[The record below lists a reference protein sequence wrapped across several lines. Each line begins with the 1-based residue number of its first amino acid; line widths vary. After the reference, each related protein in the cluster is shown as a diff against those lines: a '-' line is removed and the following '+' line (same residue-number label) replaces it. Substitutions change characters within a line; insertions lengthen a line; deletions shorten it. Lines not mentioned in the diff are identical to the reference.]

1 MVTRIGNKIE
11 IEIPEKFTE
20 KHIGFFVN
28 DFYNNFRNYPNYEY
42 FFDFT
47 KVEWIAN
54 QNLLLLSGLIKYLYN
69 SEKKLQIRLLDF
81 QNLNKRKV
89 EQICELWYIWEFSRI
104 FDKKEYDFENYIETF
119 GNNTLK
125 NLCEKFEINFTKYIS
140 KHYYSLFED
149 QFSVIPFVS
158 LNYLKNAAYEN
169 TMNAQLKPVYAL
181 NEVVNNQ
188 LNDSNCSHPFIS
200 KTISAIITK
209 ELYDNFLDHF
219 EKDKSFFKCI
229 QDWAFMS
236 ISLKRKHSFD
246 NQKRFQQNFEEE
258 EIELAES
265 FFYDSKKK
273 RYNNENIIHF
283 SFIDFGS
290 GIVETLKQQFKE
302 ENQIVQS
309 NLFAQVE
316 DNDVL
321 EYAFKHNSSRNPILD
336 KFEKINK
343 YIPRGLYDLL
353 VILKRYNGLLIVRS
367 NYGKILYNFSETKN
381 ISNSI
386 YLFDK
391 QKREYFPGTYI
402 SIYIPAWKK
411 NDKEFDKS
419 VIQPEFRS
427 LSLEAKP
434 KESQNINLFSITSE
448 LSTDPN
454 VRYKSLID
462 QLSQKLKY
470 DEGVNRLTYISFFGV
485 TDRSLI
491 EKTIFFLIGTYEVN
505 QHNSI
510 IIVYPPSNSI
520 INEINNEILE
530 LDDDAVIQDFKINP
544 IPLIYLD
551 VEQQEIYLNW
561 IGIYNEGDKQK
572 LNDLLFDIHSLIFS
586 DLDDGYKAIGNIN
599 KIDKY
604 GNFTSRLPIAKTL
617 LNYYNRYEH
626 VLFEEA
632 LNEYNCEKKDGIY
645 LCNGN
650 YYQECFLQLTNVL
663 NSRKYRNIFSQFLFE
678 KIKVH
683 IKKYNKKIKDIYS
696 EVKYIAITASSHK
709 ILKTII
715 QNNNNEEVASI
726 TKENCVFLES
736 YLNFE
741 NELEDKI
748 VKGSNYILI
757 CDVLATGNMTRK
769 LDLIISENES
779 KLIAVA
785 VIVNTLDV
793 NYKDYNVFKTNF
805 LDSNRLLFLYSKP
818 IPKFNKE
825 QLSLGQKNKPLIRI
839 NPFTNIPITLSDEVT
854 FKESILLTNNE
865 FLGCVDIEDLEIR
878 FKLFNNLIHPYFFKT
893 AEILKKENE
902 RIKSRDYT
910 NSLIYKIFNRLNE
923 IDGYEEANYIFY
935 PKHSDIESLEV
946 EQLQIETKIFGK
958 GGVKYFE
965 LERYNPGSGW
975 KFPHNVDYLRNEIEN
990 EVVLILDDGS
1000 CSGDSLYQMANE
1012 LSYYLPRTIN
1022 IISIIGRVD
1031 DHKREF
1037 FSKISSINS
1046 KINEKQ
1052 PEEYVIKNIDLHIYF
1067 GSYWHIPTF
1076 YLEMNPYKEEY
1087 NWLGKVIDIQ
1097 NTPKQIRTYAKN
1109 IRDELKPKSDK
1120 ELQDGILQ
1128 RENTDYKFFPKSINN
1143 LIETKK
1149 EILKIRNEIGKII
1162 GYRFYKE
1169 NFYWFN
1175 NFIRNS
1181 NNTDFTTK
1189 KINED
1194 IEHLLMCFIY
1204 EPYLYNRI
1212 KQIIPDIKELICS
1225 FIESIIFK
1233 GVDLNEFLN
1242 YKWSRND
1249 IVHLYF
1255 IAYSDIELVNNL
1267 TLNRFEGLIEFT
1279 GSTNVDY
1286 LLFKILYYSPKNN
1299 EKYNNIFRELRRVL
1313 SNYSLQSNKKINLF
1327 RNFISSIPYGNT
1339 FTDTVDYIKVEY
1351 QKILSTSPEHKES
1364 IYAKLDSAASNIDTY
1379 VLNINGASA
1388 HDVSVGILFEAKE
1401 DLKHVIEVL
1410 SKILTLTD
1418 KYPAYFS
1425 KFYTWFEQNDNSLR
1439 NRYDSICNYLEDI
1452 DTINILNIEKL
1463 LKHVREIKFR
1473 FFDSSLAPYNIFSN
1487 PYTFNF
1493 GDVLTKHIQEF
1504 VESEPDYIL
1513 EIKRYDQFDVA
1524 FPQFILEE
1532 IVIKNLL
1539 SNFKEYADKKHPI
1552 TFNISQNEHNIV
1564 IEIKNSISKNSTKVG
1579 SYIGTHLIK
1588 NLNDCP
1594 NEIFYYEN
1602 NDSVKE
1608 KDFFIQII
1616 KFKLLTI

>member
-20 KHIGFFVN
+20 KNIGLFVN

-47 KVEWIAN
+47 KAEWIAN

-69 SEKKLQIRLLDF
+69 SENKLQIRLLDF

-119 GNNTLK
+119 GNKTLK

-140 KHYYSLFED
+140 KQYYSLFDD

-158 LNYLKNAAYEN
+158 LNYIKNAVYEN

-181 NEVVNNQ
+181 NEVINNQ
-188 LNDSNCSHPFIS
+188 LDDSNCSHPFIS

-219 EKDKSFFKCI
+219 EKDKSLFKCV

-236 ISLKRKHSFD
+236 ISLKRKHRFD

-258 EIELAES
+258 EIELAKS

-273 RYNNENIIHF
+273 RYNNEDIISF

-302 ENQIVQS
+302 ENQIAQS
-309 NLFAQVE
+309 NLFTQVE
-316 DNDVL
+316 DNEVL

-353 VILKRYNGLLIVRS
+353 VIVKRYSGLLIVRS
-367 NYGKILYNFSETKN
+367 NYGKILYNFSETNN
-381 ISNSI
+381 IRNSI
-386 YLFDK
+386 SVFDRG
-391 QKREYFPGTYI
+391 KREYFPGTYI

-411 NDKEFDKS
+411 HDKEFDKS

-427 LSLEAKP
+427 LSIETKP

-454 VRYKSLID
+454 IRYKSLID

-470 DEGVNRLTYISFFGV
+470 DENVNRLTYISFLGV

-510 IIVYPPSNSI
+510 IIVYPPSSSI
-520 INEINNEILE
+520 IDEINNEILE
-530 LDDDAVIQDFKINP
+530 LDDDAVIQDYRINP

-551 VEQQEIYLNW
+551 VEKQEIYLNW
-561 IGIYNEGDKQK
+561 IGIYNEEDKQK
-572 LNDLLFDIHSLIFS
+572 LNDLLFEIHSLIFS

-604 GNFTSRLPIAKTL
+604 GNFSSRLPIAKTL

-632 LNEYNCEKKDGIY
+632 LNEYICEKKDGIY

-650 YYQECFLQLTNVL
+650 YYQESFLQLTNVL

-683 IKKYNKKIKDIYS
+683 IKEYNKEIKDIYD
-696 EVKYIAITASSHK
+696 EVKFIAITASSHK

-715 QNNNNEEVASI
+715 HNNNEEFASI

-736 YLNFE
+736 YLDFE

-748 VKGSNYILI
+748 EKGSNYILI

-779 KLIAVA
+779 KLIVVA

-793 NYKDYNVFKTNF
+793 NFKDYNVFKTNY
-805 LDSNRLLFLYSKP
+805 LDSNRLLFLYNKS
-818 IPKFNKE
+818 IPKLNKE
-825 QLSLGQKNKPLIRI
+825 QLTPEQKNKPLIRI

-854 FKESILLTNNE
+854 FKESILLSNDE
-865 FLGCVDIEDLEIR
+865 FLGCVDITDIEIR

-902 RIKSRDYT
+902 KIKSRDYT
-910 NSLIYKIFNRLNE
+910 NSLIFKIFSRLKE
-923 IDGYEEANYIFY
+923 KDEYKEANYIFY

-946 EQLQIETKIFGK
+946 ERLQIETKIFGK

-975 KFPHNVDYLRNEIEN
+975 KFPHNVEYLRNEIEN
-990 EVVLILDDGS
+990 EIVLILDDGS

-1012 LSYYLPRTIN
+1012 LSYYLPRAIN
-1022 IISIIGRVD
+1022 IISIVGRVD

-1037 FSKISSINS
+1037 FSKIGSIKS
-1046 KINEKQ
+1046 KVK
-1052 PEEYVIKNIDLHIYF
+1052 EEQTEVYGLKNIDLHIYF

-1076 YLEMNPYKEEY
+1076 YLEVNPYKEEY
-1087 NWLGKVIDIQ
+1087 NWLEKVIDIQ
-1097 NTPKQIRTYAKN
+1097 NTPKQIRNYARN

-1120 ELQDGILQ
+1120 ELQDRIS
-1128 RENTDYKFFPKSINN
+1128 RKENIDYKFFPKYRNDQ
-1143 LIETKK
+1143 IETKK

-1162 GYRFYKE
+1162 GYRFYIE

-1175 NFIRNS
+1175 DFIRKSYNS
-1181 NNTDFTTK
+1181 DFTDK
-1189 KINED
+1189 KTNED
-1194 IEHLLMCFIY
+1194 IEHLLMCFMY
-1204 EPYLYNRI
+1204 EPYLYKRI
-1212 KQIIPDIKELICS
+1212 KQIIPEIKELICS

-1233 GVDLNEFLN
+1233 GSDLNKFLN

-1267 TLNRFEGLIEFT
+1267 TLNRFEKLIEFI
-1279 GSTNVDY
+1279 GSANVDY

-1299 EKYNNIFRELRRVL
+1299 EKYNNIFSEIRRVL
-1313 SNYSLQSNKKINLF
+1313 NNYSLQSNKKINLF
-1327 RNFISSIPYGNT
+1327 RHFISSIPYGDT
-1339 FTDTVDYIKVEY
+1339 FTDTIDYIKDEY

-1379 VLNINGASA
+1379 FLNINGANA
-1388 HDVSVGILFEAKE
+1388 TDISVGILYEAKE
-1401 DLKHVIEVL
+1401 DLRHVIEVL
-1410 SKILTLTD
+1410 GKILTLTD

-1425 KFYTWFEQNDNSLR
+1425 KYYTWFEQNDNSLR
-1439 NRYDSICNYLEDI
+1439 DRYDSICNYLEDI
-1452 DTINILNIEKL
+1452 DTIDILSIEKL
-1463 LKHVREIKFR
+1463 LKHVRELKNR
-1473 FFDSSLAPYNIFSN
+1473 FCDSSQAPYKIFSN
-1487 PYTFNF
+1487 PYTFNIY
-1493 GDVLTKHIQEF
+1493 DVISKHVQEF
-1504 VESEPDYIL
+1504 SVTKPDYNIKL
-1513 EIKRYDQFDVA
+1513 NGCEIYDVA

-1532 IVIKNLL
+1532 IIINNLL
-1539 SNFKEYADKKHPI
+1539 SNIKEYADKKHPI
-1552 TFNISQNEHNIV
+1552 TINFSKKNQT
-1564 IEIKNSISKNSTKVG
+1564 IEIEITNKIYTDSTKVG

-1594 NEIFYYEN
+1594 NEIFYYKN
-1602 NDSVKE
+1602 NDNVKD

-1616 KFKLLTI
+1616 KLKLLTI

>member
-1 MVTRIGNKIE
+1 MVTRIENKIE

-20 KHIGFFVN
+20 KHIGPFMH
-28 DFYNNFRNYPNYEY
+28 DFYNNFRNYRSYEF

-47 KVEWIAN
+47 KAEWIAN

-69 SEKKLQIRLLDF
+69 SEKKLQIKLLDY
-81 QNLNKRKV
+81 QNLNKRKI
-89 EQICELWYIWEFSRI
+89 EQVCELWYIWEFSRI

-125 NLCEKFEINFTKYIS
+125 NLCETFEIDFNKYIS
-140 KHYYSLFED
+140 KRYYSLFED

-158 LNYLKNAAYEN
+158 LNYIKNAGYEN

-181 NEVVNNQ
+181 NEVINNQ
-188 LNDSNCSHPFIS
+188 LNGSNCSHPFIS
-200 KTISAIITK
+200 RTISAIITK

-219 EKDKSFFKCI
+219 EKDKSLLKCT

-236 ISLKRKHSFD
+236 ISLKRKQRFD

-258 EIELAES
+258 EIELAKS

-273 RYNNENIIHF
+273 RYKNENIIHF
-283 SFIDFGS
+283 SFLDFGS
-290 GIVETLKQQFKE
+290 GIVETLKKQFKE
-302 ENQIVQS
+302 ENQIHQS
-309 NLFAQVE
+309 NLFAQIE

-353 VILKRYNGLLIVRS
+353 VIVKRYNGLLIVRS
-367 NYGKILYNFSETKN
+367 NYGKILYNFSETNN

-386 YLFDK
+386 SLFDK

-402 SIYIPAWKK
+402 SIYIPAWNK

-419 VIQPEFRS
+419 VIRPEFRS
-427 LSLEAKP
+427 LSIENKP
-434 KESQNINLFSITSE
+434 KKAQNINLFSITSE

-454 VRYKSLID
+454 IRYKNLFD

-470 DEGVNRLTYISFFGV
+470 DEDVNRLTYISFFGV
-485 TDRSLI
+485 TDRNLI
-491 EKTIFFLIGTYEVN
+491 NKTIFFLIGTYEVN

-510 IIVYPPSNSI
+510 IIVYPPSKDI
-520 INEINNEILE
+520 INEINNEILD
-530 LDDDAVIQDFKINP
+530 LDGDAVIQDYRINP

-551 VEQQEIYLNW
+551 VEKQEINMNW
-561 IGIYNEGDKQK
+561 IGIYNEEDKKK
-572 LNDLLFDIHSLIFS
+572 LNDLLFDINSLIFL
-586 DLDDGYKAIGNIN
+586 DLVDGYKAIGNIN

-604 GNFTSRLPIAKTL
+604 GNFSSRLPVAKTL

-663 NSRKYRNIFSQFLFE
+663 NSRKYRNVFSQFLFE

-683 IKKYNKKIKDIYS
+683 IKEYNKEIKDIYN
-696 EVKYIAITASSHK
+696 EIKYVAITASSHK

-715 QNNNNEEVASI
+715 QNNDNEEVASI
-726 TKENCVFLES
+726 TKTNCVFLES
-736 YLNFE
+736 YLDFE

-748 VKGSNYILI
+748 EKEVNYILI
-757 CDVLATGNMTRK
+757 CDVLATGNMTLK
-769 LDLIISENES
+769 LDLIISENKS

-793 NYKDYNVFKTNF
+793 NFKDYNVFKTNF
-805 LDSNRLLFLYSKP
+805 LDTNRLLFLYNKP
-818 IPKFNKE
+818 IPKYIKEELSPEQQNK
-825 QLSLGQKNKPLIRI
+825 SLIRI
-839 NPFTNIPITLSDEVT
+839 NPFTNIPITLSDEIT
-854 FKESILLTNNE
+854 FIESILLTNNE
-865 FLGCVDIEDLEIR
+865 FLDCVDITDLEIR

-893 AEILKKENE
+893 AAILKKENE
-902 RIKSRDYT
+902 KIKNRNYT
-910 NSLIYKIFNRLNE
+910 NSLIYKIFSKLKE

-975 KFPHNVDYLRNEIEN
+975 KFPHNVDYLQNEIEN

-1012 LSYYLPRTIN
+1012 LSYYLPKTIN

-1037 FSKISSINS
+1037 LSKISTIKS
-1046 KINEKQ
+1046 KIKEKQ
-1052 PEEYVIKNIDLHIYF
+1052 KEEYGIKNIDLHIYF

-1087 NWLGKVIDIQ
+1087 NWLEKVIDIQ
-1097 NTPKQIRTYAKN
+1097 NTPKQIRTYARN
-1109 IRDELKPKSDK
+1109 IREELKPKSDK
-1120 ELQDGILQ
+1120 ELQDIISQ
-1128 RENTDYKFFPKSINN
+1128 KENTDYKFFPKCKNN

-1175 NFIRNS
+1175 DFIRKS
-1181 NNTDFTTK
+1181 YNTDFTDK
-1189 KINED
+1189 NNNED
-1194 IEHLLMCFIY
+1194 FEHLLMCFMY
-1204 EPYLYNRI
+1204 EPYLYKRI
-1212 KQIIPDIKELICS
+1212 KQIIPEIKDLICS

-1233 GVDLNEFLN
+1233 GLDLNEFLN
-1242 YKWSRND
+1242 YKWTKND

-1267 TLNRFEGLIEFT
+1267 TLNRFEKLIKYT
-1279 GSTNVDY
+1279 GYTNVDY

-1299 EKYNNIFRELRRVL
+1299 ENYSNVFKELRRVL

-1327 RNFISSIPYGNT
+1327 RHFISSIPYGNT
-1339 FTDTVDYIKVEY
+1339 FTETVDYIKEEY

-1379 VLNINGASA
+1379 YVNIKATSA
-1388 HDVSVGILFEAKE
+1388 TDVSVGILFEAKE

-1425 KFYTWFEQNDNSLR
+1425 KYYTWFEQNDNSLR
-1439 NRYDSICNYLEDI
+1439 NRYNSICNYLEDI
-1452 DTINILNIEKL
+1452 DTIDISNIEKL
-1463 LKHVREIKFR
+1463 LKHVREIKSR
-1473 FFDSSLAPYNIFSN
+1473 FCDSGLAPYNIFSN

-1504 VESEPDYIL
+1504 LVSEPNYI
-1513 EIKRYDQFDVA
+1513 INIQSCGQYDVA
-1524 FPQFILEE
+1524 FPKYILEE

-1539 SNFKEYADKKHPI
+1539 SNFKEYADKKYPI
-1552 TFNISQNEHNIV
+1552 NFNINYIDPNIV
-1564 IEIKNSISKNSTKVG
+1564 IEIKNSITNNSTKVG

-1588 NLNDCP
+1588 SLNDCP

-1616 KFKLLTI
+1616 KLKLLNI